1 MKHLL
6 IIFSLLLTS
15 VSWSKDVDYNDLVKR
30 DGLYYE
36 KFTNEPFTG
45 KTTGRIQNNYMNG
58 KFEGEWLE
66 YHENGQL
73 KIKRNYKDGKLE
85 GESLWY
91 HKNGQL
97 ESKGNFK
104 EDEKEGEWLHYR
116 SNGKLWRKYYYKE
129 GKKDGKWTWYDIY
142 GNLVK
147 TELY

>member
-6 IIFSLLLTS
+6 IIFSLLFTK
-15 VSWSKDVDYNDLVKR
+15 VSWSKDTDYNNLVER
-30 DGLYYE
+30 DGLLYE
-36 KFTNEPFTG
+36 KFTDVPF
-45 KTTGRIQNNYMNG
+45 NG
-58 KFEGEWLE
+58 KSVGIRQGKIKNGKIEGEWLE
-66 YHENGQL
+66 YYENGQL

-85 GESLWY
+85 GESLRY

-104 EDEKEGEWLHYR
+104 DDEKEGEWLHYR

-129 GKKDGKWTWYDIY
+129 GKKDGKWTWYDTY

>member
-30 DGLYYE
+30 NGLYYE

-45 KTTGRIQNNYMNG
+45 KTTGRIQKNYING

-66 YHENGQL
+66 YYENGQL
-73 KIKRNYKDGKLE
+73 KIKRNYKDDKLE

-104 EDEKEGEWLHYR
+104 DDKKEGEWLHYR
-116 SNGKLWRKYYYKE
+116 SNGKLWRKYYYKD
-129 GKKDGKWTWYDIY
+129 GKKDGNWTWYDTY
-142 GNLVK
+142 GNLIR
-147 TELY
+147 TEIY